1 MSKDIFMIKYLIR
14 VGVGVNERCLG
25 RFFSP
30 DDQKKL
36 LKTNPLDEYFI
47 FPTKTN
53 YMGISYLG
61 EYPLSHAAV
70 LNQQEAVRVLCVQG
84 ADPNM
89 QDTNGNTVFHLL
101 VINNNFVSFIN
112 FKNLTECE
120 VC

>member
-1 MSKDIFMIKYLIR
+1 MIKYLIR
-14 VGVGVNERCLG
+14 MRVCVNERCFG

-30 DDQKKL
+30 DDQNKL
-36 LKTNPLDEYFI
+36 LKTNPLDECFI

-70 LNQQEAVRVLCVQG
+70 LNQQEAVRVLCVKG

-89 QDTNGNTVFHLL
+89 QDTNGNTVFHML
-101 VINNNFVSFIN
+101 VINNNFVSF
-112 FKNLTECE
+112 KCKTLTEC
-120 VC
+120 

>member
-1 MSKDIFMIKYLIR
+1 
-14 VGVGVNERCLG
+14 
-25 RFFSP
+25 
-30 DDQKKL
+30 
-36 LKTNPLDEYFI
+36 
-47 FPTKTN
+47 
-53 YMGISYLG
+53 MGISYLG

-120 VC
+120 VCLKKNIFYSKGHI